1 MSSKIVE
8 NNYHFPAS
16 CIGILA
22 DLWAKDGVNQKDLG
36 SSLIKTKSTINK
48 MLAALEED
56 QLIEKRD
63 DPNDK
68 RSKLI
73 FLTPKGKKMQN
84 KIENTS
90 CKYDDIL
97 LDKVSDEDLATT
109 KKVLAQYYELL
120 LNEEKQK

>member
-1 MSSKIVE
+1 
-8 NNYHFPAS
+8 
-16 CIGILA
+16 
-22 DLWAKDGVNQKDLG
+22 
-36 SSLIKTKSTINK
+36 

-56 QLIEKRD
+56 KLIEKRD

-73 FLTPKGKKMQN
+73 FLTEKGRKMQDE
-84 KIENTS
+84 IENTS

-97 LDKVSDEDLATT
+97 LGNVSKKDLATT

-120 LNEEKQK
+120 LNEEKQKWYKQSQKKYKQTKN